1 SPWSGMSA
9 NLIGAVLPRIAG
21 TDMIIALTPYGKFP
35 MQMDTFISV
44 GYKMLQPL
52 GHIKPVFPMPGG
64 GTTQGHLE
72 DMIKKFGNDVMIAAG
87 GAIHG
92 HPMGPAAGARAFRQ
106 GIDEVMNGVALKDA
120 AGKPENKE
128 LKAAI
133 DAWGIYEE
141 AKGGIFD
148 LKG

>member
-1 SPWSGMSA
+1 MCSSD
-9 NLIGAVLPRIAG
+9 L
-21 TDMIIALTPYGKFP
+21 
-35 MQMDTFISV
+35 
-44 GYKMLQPL
+44 
-52 GHIKPVFPMPGG
+52 
-64 GTTQGHLE
+64 
-72 DMIKKFGNDVMIAAG
+72 VMIAAG